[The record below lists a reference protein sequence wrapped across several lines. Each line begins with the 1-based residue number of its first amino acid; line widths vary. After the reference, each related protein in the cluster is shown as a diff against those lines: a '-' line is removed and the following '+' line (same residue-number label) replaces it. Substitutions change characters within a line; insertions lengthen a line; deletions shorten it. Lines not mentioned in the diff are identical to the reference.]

1 MLTLKTFQIN
11 EAQALNQKEL
21 QKPNT
26 NTGVPRIEILRR
38 LIKDQ
43 KPLELKNGGT
53 FIVGDIDDAMQK
65 LNQFET
71 NPSNISF
78 VSTDGSMVPLSQM
91 AKSKVFGGG
100 TGGAGGGSANTKLT
114 ESHQCLMI
122 QAMLDHGI
130 HDESYY
136 TYDILKEAYRK
147 VQVDE
152 SEKNLLALE
161 GDWFT
166 SSYNI
171 AKLLVKEGYVNKN
184 HIFHRGSRDMIEI
197 YAIKTK
203 AFKNMGFSPLKDDK
217 WNPGDI
223 WAIDKSFNV
232 SKELPDDTVNTLN
245 QALIKHFNDRRLV
258 GISLKGPETKYP
270 PPLKEF
276 NNQYPPDA
284 KIYKYRGVLLQGA
297 MRGDFWSSKSG
308 TIKFDGGEM
317 NLKDNANGEVV
328 KAEIKGKNA
337 RGGGLSWGPMSDFI
351 QRETR
356 KKLPPFK
363 SGIFGKAKRIEK
375 GDLRAIK
382 LFWGMYNHF
391 YKNDSFEDFVKNLET
406 KDKFWISAKLGV
418 IYVCYIIDKIGGR
431 TADNIVTH
439 FVNYAGSRST
449 DASVY
454 VKVGK

>member
-1 MLTLKTFQIN
+1 MALSKLTPAELSKKNSSTGEQRIDILEN
-11 EAQALNQKEL
+11 AIKKGIAL
-21 QKPNT
+21 
-26 NTGVPRIEILRR
+26 
-38 LIKDQ
+38 
-43 KPLELKNGGT
+43 PL
-53 FIVGDIDDAMQK
+53 V
-65 LNQFET
+65 
-71 NPSNISF
+71 
-78 VSTDGSMVPLSQM
+78 DGSEVVLANSKENLDAVNGFKTAGKAFDLKVKTGQRVIKSSDIGKSPL
-91 AKSKVFGGG
+91 FGGG
-100 TGGAGGGSANTKLT
+100 GGGAGGGTQQTAIV
-114 ESHQCLMI
+114 ESMQCVYL
-122 QAMLDHGI
+122 QAMLDNPNKNIEFFTPSVLKKAYAKCEVGGTTF
-130 HDESYY
+130 DEIRDFDPSWHMSAFLSAQ
-136 TYDILKEAYRK
+136 III
-147 VQVDE
+147 
-152 SEKNLLALE
+152 KN
-161 GDWFT
+161 
-166 SSYNI
+166 
-171 AKLLVKEGYVNKN
+171 GYVNKN
-184 HIFHRGSRDMIEI
+184 QVFHRDSNTMKKI
-197 YAIKTK
+197 YAMKK
-203 AFKNMGFSPLKDDK
+203 EAFKNSGLDILTDDK